1 MNRLIV
7 SLLVIAVLTGTGL
20 TQSPYRSAGSASNL
34 FLRSGL
40 STRAAAL
47 SGAFTAFSNDENALF
62 YNPAGLVNVRM
73 GAVALNHTEWFE
85 DIRMDNILFGY
96 NFDRRLGV
104 ALSVAHLW
112 MEPIQGKDDFGQ
124 PTEDINVSS
133 SVLNLGFGYKVHPS
147 FYTGVS
153 IKYFRDDLG
162 GYEADGIAV
171 DLGFYMYTLIR
182 GLTIGAAVQNF
193 GGGIQYDIREEKIP
207 LNYRAGLAYKP
218 FGLPVHFAFDA
229 VKSVDTDFRFALGL
243 EYTYA
248 EMFTLRAGNRFQ
260 SEEMLEPSFG
270 AGLKLQRQYLFDYTF
285 YQHSNLGATH
295 RIGFTF
301 RFNIPATRLVK
312 KYAALAKKPARLV
325 PPGYLTYESR
335 EGKIILKWP
344 KVYGARY
351 YVYARINK
359 QESWKKLNKI
369 PLYSNQ
375 LKFNKPRHKGSY
387 FIVVSSV
394 IDGVESDYSDEVE
407 IDVR

>member
-1 MNRLIV
+1 MDKLI
-7 SLLVIAVLTGTGL
+7 LYIMFIIVLAGNGM
-20 TQSPYRSAGSASNL
+20 TQSPYRSAGNASNV

-47 SGAFTAFSNDENALF
+47 SGAFTAISNDENALYF
-62 YNPAGLVNVRM
+62 NPAGLVNVRM
-73 GAVALNHTEWFE
+73 GAVALNHAEWFE
-85 DIRMDNILFGY
+85 DVRMDNILFGY
-96 NFDRRLGV
+96 NFDRRFGV
-104 ALSVAHLW
+104 GLSVAHLW

-124 PTEDINVSS
+124 PTENIDVSS

-162 GYEADGIAV
+162 DYEADGVAV

-182 GLTIGAAVQNF
+182 GLTFGAVVQNI
-193 GGGIQYDIREEKIP
+193 GGGVQYDIREEKIP
-207 LNYRAGLAYKP
+207 LSYRAGLAYKP
-218 FGLPVHFAFDA
+218 FGVPIHFALDA
-229 VKSVDTDFRFALGL
+229 VKSVDADFRFILGL

-260 SEEMLEPSFG
+260 PQEMLEPSFG

-312 KYAALAKKPARLV
+312 EYASITKTPVRLT
-325 PPGYLTYESR
+325 PPRYLTYESQND
-335 EGKIILKWP
+335 KIALKWP
-344 KVYGARY
+344 KVYGSRY
-351 YVYARINK
+351 NVYARTNK
-359 QESWKKLNKI
+359 KESWKKLNNT

-375 LKFNKPRHKGSY
+375 LKFNKPKHKGSY
-387 FIVVSSV
+387 FIVVTSV
-394 IDGVESDYSDEVE
+394 IDGEESDYSNEVE
-407 IDVR
+407 IDVH